1 MAVHIGELPGA
12 VDEKLREP
20 AFATVTGLL
29 NYGAQSRAE
38 SAPAKRAGT
47 GGFIKKLFAVGN

>member
-1 MAVHIGELPGA
+1 